1 MMGLVVSVKKWLLV
15 ERYLYWIRKDKE
27 KMAFIRH
34 LSILSAED
42 TIDFIINNR
51 CNVSRFGDGEFYVA
65 SGASN
70 GFQKPDKRL
79 SRMLRDTLATSHKNL
94 LLCIPI
100 SLTTIEGLTLHSKL
114 FTTEFIHNHL
124 KDAVMPYVPLDKRY
138 GDSLFTRFYMSKS
151 NKTNRRLRAYVDKLK
166 SLWANQD
173 VLLVEG
179 EFSRNGVGNDL
190 FDNAKSLERILCPAK
205 DAFDRYDNIL
215 SSIRLHGKGK
225 LVLMALGMTATV
237 LAKDLLDD
245 GIWAIDLG
253 HIDTEYEWFRM
264 KAKKK
269 VAIPNKIV
277 NEVAEKGNY
286 QYMPEGGEYQRY
298 KNQIIDIIK

>member
-190 FDNAKSLERILCPAK
+190 FDNVKSYALVSDFSLKLI
-205 DAFDRYDNIL
+205 FDE
-215 SSIRLHGKGK
+215 
-225 LVLMALGMTATV
+225 ATF
-237 LAKDLLDD
+237 LDEFSCFT
-245 GIWAIDLG
+245 I
-253 HIDTEYEWFRM
+253 
-264 KAKKK
+264 
-269 VAIPNKIV
+269 
-277 NEVAEKGNY
+277 
-286 QYMPEGGEYQRY
+286 
-298 KNQIIDIIK
+298 

>member
-1 MMGLVVSVKKWLLV
+1 MGLMGLVKKWLLV
-15 ERYLYWIRKDKE
+15 GRYLYWIRRDKE

-42 TIDFIINNR
+42 TIDFIIKNR

-79 SRMLRDTLATSHKNL
+79 SQMLRDTLTTSNKKL
-94 LLCIPI
+94 LLCLPI
-100 SLTTIEGLTLHSKL
+100 SLTTVSGLTLHSRL
-114 FTTEFIHNHL
+114 FITEFIHNHL
-124 KDAVMPYVPLDKRY
+124 KDAVMPYVSLDKRY
-138 GDSLFTRFYMSKS
+138 GDSLFSRFYMSKS
-151 NKTNRRLRAYVDKLK
+151 NKSNRRLRAYVDKLK
-166 SLWANQD
+166 SIWANQD

-205 DAFDRYDNIL
+205 DAFDRYDDIL

>member
-1 MMGLVVSVKKWLLV
+1 MGILVSVKKWLLV

-27 KMAFIRH
+27 KMSFIRQ
-34 LSILSAED
+34 LSIMSAED
-42 TIDFIINNR
+42 TIDFIIKNR
-51 CNVSRFGDGEFYVA
+51 CNVSRFGDGEFYLA

-79 SRMLRDTLATSHKNL
+79 SKMLRDTLATSHKDL
-94 LLCIPI
+94 LLCVPI
-100 SLTTIEGLTLHSKL
+100 SLTTLNGLTVHSKL
-114 FTTEFIHNHL
+114 FITEFIHNHL
-124 KDAVMPYVPLDKRY
+124 NDAVMPYVSLDERY

-151 NKTNRRLRAYVDKLK
+151 IKSTHRMRAYVDKLK
-166 SLWANQD
+166 SIWNNQD

-190 FDNAKSLERILCPAK
+190 FDNAKSLERILCPVK
-205 DAFDRYDNIL
+205 DAFNKYDEIL

-237 LAKDLLDD
+237 LAKDLLVD

-269 VAIPNKIV
+269 VAISYKIV
-277 NEVAEKGNY
+277 NEVADKGDY
-286 QYMPEGGEYQRY
+286 QYLPEGREYQKY

>member
-1 MMGLVVSVKKWLLV
+1 MRIFDTIKKWLIA

-27 KMAFIRH
+27 KMAFIKH
-34 LSILSAED
+34 LSIMSAED
-42 TIDFIINNR
+42 TIDYIIKNH

-70 GFQKPDKRL
+70 GFQKQDKRL
-79 SRMLRDTLATSHKNL
+79 SMMLRDVLATSREDL

-100 SLTTIEGLTLHSKL
+100 AFTTLRGLTLNSKL
-114 FTTEFIHNHL
+114 FITEFIHNHL
-124 KDAVMPYVPLDKRY
+124 KVAVMPYVTIDKLY

-151 NKTNRRLRAYVDKLK
+151 DKNHKRMLAYVNKLK
-166 SLWANQD
+166 SIWANQD

-190 FDNAKSLERILCPAK
+190 FDNTKSLERILCPAK
-205 DAFDRYDNIL
+205 DAFDRYDDIL

-237 LAKDLLDD
+237 LAKDLLND

-264 KAKKK
+264 KVKKK

-277 NEVAEKGNY
+277 DEVVKKGDY
-286 QYMPEGGEYQRY
+286 QYIPEDRESQKY
-298 KNQIIDIIK
+298 KNQIIDIII